1 MATPNR
7 QPGTGVDPP
16 AAELKRLLER
26 EPYAVDFFQAV
37 QLLERM
43 YPGREPVGYFV
54 PPAQEVVRFSV
65 YNRLTFP
72 ASEIQSMTWAPDATP
87 VMAVNFMGV
96 TGPAGVL
103 PHVYTLLLVE
113 RRFARDRRLQE
124 FLDLFH
130 HRMISLYYRVW
141 RKYRVTASFAS
152 GNHRPTW
159 YLSDLAGIGTAGL
172 ANRQEV
178 DDRSLLYFAGILALQ
193 PRSAVAFEHFLQEYF
208 GVAVEVH
215 QFAGAWYDLPADA
228 QCELIDKEDA
238 PRRLG
243 LGAVAGDQIW
253 DHSSKARIR
262 IGPLSLARYRDFLPG
277 TRTHRTLR
285 ALARFYSGGQID
297 FDVQLVLAR
306 DQVPTYEL
314 GAEDEGQLPLGLCS
328 WAKTGDFE
336 HDPDDAILFLGEESW
351 A

>member
-7 QPGTGVDPP
+7 QPGTGLALHT
-16 AAELKRLLER
+16 AALKRLLER

-43 YPGREPVGYFV
+43 YPGLEPVGFFV
-54 PPAQEVVRFSV
+54 PPANEVVRFNV
-65 YNRLTFP
+65 HHRLTFP
-72 ASEIQSMTWAPDATP
+72 PSEIHSIGWSADAPPLMT
-87 VMAVNFMGV
+87 VNFLGL
-96 TGPAGVL
+96 TGPSGVL
-103 PHVYTLLLVE
+103 PHFYTLLLVE
-113 RRFARDRRLQE
+113 RRFARDRRLQD

-130 HRMISLYYRVW
+130 HRLLSLYYRAW
-141 RKYRVTASFAS
+141 RKYRVTASFGTS
-152 GNHRPTW
+152 GYRTTW
-159 YLSDLAGIGTAGL
+159 YLSDLVGIGTASL
-172 ANRQEV
+172 ADRQEV

-208 GVAVEVH
+208 GVPVELQ
-215 QFAGAWYDLPADA
+215 QFAGAWYDLPPDA
-228 QCELIDKEDA
+228 QCELIDEEDA

-253 DHSSKARIR
+253 DHSSRARIR
-262 IGPLSLARYRDFLPG
+262 IGPLALARYRDFLPG
-277 TRTHRTLR
+277 TRTHRALR
-285 ALARFYSGGQID
+285 ALTRFYSGGQID
-297 FDVQLVLAR
+297 FDVQLILAR

-314 GAEDEGQLPLGLCS
+314 GADGEGQLPLGLCS
-328 WAKTGDFE
+328 WAKTGEFE

>member
-7 QPGTGVDPP
+7 QPGTGVDTS
-16 AAELKRLLER
+16 ALRRLLER
-26 EPYAVDFFQAV
+26 EPYAVEFFQAV
-37 QLLERM
+37 QLLERI
-43 YPGREPVGYFV
+43 YPHLEPVGYFV
-54 PPAQEVVRFSV
+54 PPANEVVRFTV
-65 YNRLTFP
+65 HHRLTFP
-72 ASEIQSMTWAPDATP
+72 ASEIQHMTWPEDGPPLMT
-87 VMAVNFMGV
+87 VNFMGI

-103 PHVYTLLLVE
+103 PHVYTLLVVE
-113 RRFARDRRLQE
+113 RRFARDRRLQD

-141 RKYRVTASFAS
+141 RKYRITASFAS
-152 GNHRPTW
+152 SSHRPTW
-159 YLSDLAGIGTAGL
+159 YLSDMVGIGTTGL
-172 ANRQEV
+172 TGRQDV

-193 PRSAVAFEHFLQEYF
+193 PRSAMAFEHFLQEYF
-208 GVAVEVH
+208 GVPVEVE
-215 QFAGAWYDLPADA
+215 QFTGAWYDLPPDA
-228 QCELIDKEDA
+228 QCELIDEQDA
-238 PRRLG
+238 PRQLG

-277 TRTHRTLR
+277 TGTYRALR
-285 ALARFYSGGQID
+285 ALTRFYTGGQVD

-306 DQVPTYEL
+306 DQVPAYEL
-314 GAEDEGQLPLGLCS
+314 GAEGDGRLPLGLCS

-336 HDPDDAILFLGEESW
+336 RDPDDAIVFLGEESW